1 MEGSW
6 VRALSLAAAIP
17 MAAASGCAPA
27 VPTPPHS
34 VWPAVPFDGVANLAG
49 GCVDDF
55 DPAADYFPDKV
66 RFRHS
71 EQLEVEYRGHYKVVT
86 LRPRTDPERLL
97 RWVLV
102 QCGTPA
108 PEVPRGTVIE
118 VPVKRFA
125 VTPVGWAG
133 AVDALG
139 LADHLAALGTVQR
152 LTTPS
157 LIARVASGEL
167 VEIGR
172 YHHTDVERLL
182 DLEAGL
188 VVDHFTAY
196 ADSEIEH
203 LLAAVGAPVALDAQH
218 LEATPL
224 AASEWVAW
232 LALFFNRERVAKEL
246 LAGIEERY
254 QRLAVV
260 VEGVRNRP
268 VVVTDWFDKDAW
280 NVFGADNA
288 FAHQIADAGGDYF
301 WQEDTPLNWFEVPL
315 ISAFERAAEADHWIW
330 VPPNIRN
337 LDDALAQEQ
346 RLAALPVVQR
356 GELYSFD
363 AGSPE
368 PGRAPFYDRMLIEP
382 DVVLA
387 DMIRVFHPERLP
399 EHRLVFF
406 RRLGG
411 APSQLEPRGG
421 EA

>member
-1 MEGSW
+1 MEGSL
-6 VRALSLAAAIP
+6 VRALSLAAVV
-17 MAAASGCAPA
+17 MAVAGGCAPA
-27 VPTPPHS
+27 VPIPSHS
-34 VWPAVPFDGVANLAG
+34 VWPAVPFDGTTNLAD
-49 GCVDDF
+49 GCVEDF
-55 DPAADYFPDKV
+55 DPAADYFPEKV
-66 RFRHS
+66 RFRHT

-86 LRPRTDPERLL
+86 LRPRIDPERVR

-108 PEVPRGTVIE
+108 PEASQGTVIE
-118 VPVKRFA
+118 VPVARFA
-125 VTPVGWAG
+125 VTPPGWAG

-139 LADHLAALGTVQR
+139 LADHLTGLGTIQR

-157 LIARVASGEL
+157 LLARVESGEL

-172 YHHTDVERLL
+172 FHHTDVERLL

-188 VVDHFTAY
+188 VVDNFTAY
-196 ADSEIEH
+196 ADYEVEH
-203 LLAAVGAPVALDAQH
+203 LLEAVGAPVVLDAQH

-232 LALFFNRERVAKEL
+232 LALFFNRERAANEL

-254 QRLAVV
+254 QRLAAE
-260 VEGVRNRP
+260 VEDIRHRP

-280 NVFGADNA
+280 NVFGADNV
-288 FAHQIADAGGDYF
+288 FARQIADAGGEYF

-337 LDDALAQEQ
+337 LSDALAQEQ
-346 RLAALPVVQR
+346 RLAALPVVQQ

-363 AGSPE
+363 ADAPE

-382 DVVLA
+382 DLVLA
-387 DMIRVFHPERLP
+387 DMIRIFHPELLP
-399 EHRLVFF
+399 DHRLVFF
-406 RRLGG
+406 RRLGD